1 MIDYQYLAGGLTHEP
16 EVRFTPNGNALT
28 TLNLAQSDSKKTES
42 GEWETTRNRYIR
54 ATIWDTDRTKWSDLL
69 AGLSKG
75 DRLVLLGKLVT
86 NTWEKDG
93 EKRSQLEFQAQHAYT
108 DPTNTTQQSSGQ
120 TGWQAQDNKGGFGQ
134 NTNDEQPPF

>member
-16 EVRFTPNGNALT
+16 EVRFAANGNAVT
-28 TLNLAQSDSKKTES
+28 TLNLAQSDSKKTET

-69 AGLSKG
+69 AGLTKG
-75 DRLVLLGKLVT
+75 DRVVLLGKLVT

-93 EKRSQLEFQAQHAYT
+93 EKRSTLEFQAQHAYT
-108 DPTNTTQQSSGQ
+108 DPTNTTGQQGSSGN
-120 TGWQAQDNKGGFGQ
+120 TGWQVQDNRGGFGNNNQ
-134 NTNDEQPPF
+134 QPPW